1 MPAILVSYRGEHPAS
16 PWYSTG
22 RVQWDGLADAGI
34 VLCLAS
40 IGLCLA
46 GIVTWAPFWICGLS
60 RASVG
65 VGVQQFSV
73 WSACRVRP
81 GFSSGPEKANESSGR
96 PAGTEARPEVGLGQT
111 KSYNSSC
118 PEVGDGSLISR
129 PTFLSLSYRS
139 RVRWQGPSKHRNCA
153 PTLTRRQRT
162 ASTVTGP

>member
-65 VGVQQFSV
+65 VGVQQYILRLVCMQS
-73 WSACRVRP
+73 
-81 GFSSGPEKANESSGR
+81 
-96 PAGTEARPEVGLGQT
+96 EVE
-111 KSYNSSC
+111 NRFRRA
-118 PEVGDGSLISR
+118 DRGSMLTVS
-129 PTFLSLSYRS
+129 
-139 RVRWQGPSKHRNCA
+139 
-153 PTLTRRQRT
+153 TLP
-162 ASTVTGP
+162 VE